1 MNVPAYEY
9 YILLYMSWN
18 MLILLI
24 VGVASFFN
32 PDKLFEKREGP
43 NFNNS
48 VLQWL
53 WNRSDEFLNVLVWL
67 IAAPSVIVARG
78 LDRAIEKKLDNEP
91 DTQ

>member
-24 VGVASFFN
+24 AAVASFFN

-53 WNRSDEFLNVLVWL
+53 WNRWDEFLDVLIWVF
-67 IAAPSVIVARG
+67 AAPSMIVAIAF
-78 LDRAIEKKLDNEP
+78 DRVIENKLDNEA